1 MTVFDEKSDLTKSVV
16 NSYIITNFEN
26 YGLCAFSV
34 KDLKF
39 GKLKIGS

>member
-16 NSYIITNFEN
+16 NSYIITTFEN

-34 KDLKF
+34 KDFKVWQA
-39 GKLKIGS
+39 KNR